1 MRELFKLG
9 GPLTGR
15 DGAAATITHLLQD
28 AARSGTPVVLER
40 PPEPTADAF
49 HADGAK
55 AAMTAEHV
63 AADLATGSASSAPLT
78 DFQRSLVETAHSLQ
92 ASQPRRAGI
101 VSRARLVD
109 NEHEG
114 AVYVRELASRLFES

>member
-1 MRELFKLG
+1 LQ
-9 GPLTGR
+9 PT
-15 DGAAATITHLLQD
+15 AAS
-28 AARSGTPVVLER
+28 SGTI
-40 PPEPTADAF
+40 AF

-63 AADLATGSASSAPLT
+63 AADLATGTASSAPLSE
-78 DFQRSLVETAHSLQ
+78 FQRSLVEVANSLQ
-92 ASQPRRAGI
+92 VSQPRRAGI

-114 AVYVRELASRLFES
+114 AVYVRELAARLFER